1 MDMTAEA
8 KSMRL
13 LTIYT
18 RLSDGQTV
26 KKSELAREF
35 GITQRSVQR
44 DMESL
49 RVFLAE
55 EMLGREIIY
64 DAKAKGYR
72 LVNASTEA
80 LSKNEILAVCKILL
94 ESRSMRQDE
103 MMPILDKLLGCC
115 VADSDKKDV
124 IRLIA
129 NERFH
134 YIEPQHK
141 KPILEGLWEL
151 GQAVEHHRVMEVEYQ
166 KLDGSPVKRTVEPLG
181 IMFSEFYFYL
191 IAIVRNEPYTS
202 YFKSK
207 NKLMPAI
214 YRIDRLQSFTVTDE
228 TFTPVYTDRF
238 QEGEFRKRIQ
248 FMFGG
253 KLERK
258 RFRYVG
264 PSIEAV
270 LDRLPTAKIIE
281 QDDEGWLIEAEVYGN
296 GIEMWLRSQGEYIQ
310 HYNTEEW
317 GE

>member
-18 RLSDGQTV
+18 RLLDGQTV
-26 KKSELAREF
+26 KKSELAHEF

-64 DAKAKGYR
+64 DPKAKGYR
-72 LVNASTEA
+72 LVSAAANA
-80 LSKNEILAVCKILL
+80 LSKGEILAVCKILL

-103 MMPILDKLLGCC
+103 MMPILDKLLDCC

-124 IRLIA
+124 TRLIA

-141 KPILEGLWEL
+141 KHILDGLWEL
-151 GQAVEHHRVMEVEYQ
+151 GQAVEHHRVIEIEYQ

-191 IAIVRNEPYTS
+191 IAIVQNEPYTS

-207 NKLMPAI
+207 NRLMPAI
-214 YRIDRLQSFTVTDE
+214 YRIDRLQGFAISGE
-228 TFTPVYTDRF
+228 TFTPVYADRF

-258 RFRYVG
+258 RFRYIG

-281 QDDEGWLIEAEVYGN
+281 QDEEGWLIEAEVYGN
-296 GIEMWLRSQGEYIQ
+296 GIDMWLRSQGEYVQ
-310 HYNTEEW
+310 QAEEVSH
-317 GE
+317 E

>member
-18 RLSDGQTV
+18 RLSDGQTLN
-26 KKSELAREF
+26 KSELAREF

-44 DMESL
+44 DIESL

-64 DAKAKGYR
+64 DVREKGYR
-72 LVNASTEA
+72 LVNASTGA

-103 MMPILDKLLGCC
+103 MMPILDKLLDCC
-115 VADSDKKDV
+115 VADSDKKNV
-124 IRLIA
+124 TRLIA

-141 KPILEGLWEL
+141 RPILDGLWEL
-151 GQAVEHHRVMEVEYQ
+151 GQAVEHHRVIEVEYQ
-166 KLDGSPVKRTVEPLG
+166 KLDGTPVKRIVEPLG
-181 IMFSEFYFYL
+181 IMFSEYYFYL

-214 YRIDRLQSFTVTDE
+214 YRIDRLQSFSVTGE

-258 RFRYVG
+258 RFRYIG

-281 QDDEGWLIEAEVYGN
+281 QDDEGWLIEAEVYGK
-296 GIEMWLRSQGEYIQ
+296 GIDMWLRSQGEYVQNSNI
-310 HYNTEEW
+310 E
-317 GE
+317 G

>member
-26 KKSELAREF
+26 KKSELAQEF

-72 LVNASTEA
+72 LVNAATSA
-80 LSKNEILAVCKILL
+80 LSKSEILAVCKILL

-103 MMPILDKLLGCC
+103 MMPILDKLLDCC

-124 IRLIA
+124 TRLIA

-141 KPILEGLWEL
+141 KHILDGLWEL

-166 KLDGSPVKRTVEPLG
+166 KIDGTSVKRTVEPLG

-207 NKLMPAI
+207 NRLMPAI
-214 YRIDRLQSFTVTDE
+214 YRIDRLRSFTITDE

-238 QEGEFRKRIQ
+238 QEGEFRKRVQ

-258 RFRYVG
+258 QFRYVG

-281 QDDEGWLIEAEVYGN
+281 QDDEGWLIEAEVYGK
-296 GIEMWLRSQGEYIQ
+296 GIDMWLRSQGCYVQE
-310 HYNTEEW
+310 NNEE
-317 GE
+317 

>member
-13 LTIYT
+13 LTTYT

-49 RVFLAE
+49 RVFLSE

-64 DAKAKGYR
+64 DTKAKGYR
-72 LVNASTEA
+72 LLNTAVKA
-80 LSKNEILAVCKILL
+80 LSKSEILAVCKILL

-103 MMPILDKLLGCC
+103 MMPILDKLLACC
-115 VADSDKKDV
+115 VADPDKKAV
-124 IRLIA
+124 TRLIA

-141 KPILEGLWEL
+141 KHILNGLWEL
-151 GQAVEHHRVMEVEYQ
+151 GQAVEHHRVMEIEYQ
-166 KLDGSPVKRTVEPLG
+166 KLDGTSVKRTVEPLG
-181 IMFSEFYFYL
+181 IMFSEYYFYL
-191 IAIVRNEPYTS
+191 IAIVWNEPYTS

-207 NKLMPAI
+207 NRLMPAI
-214 YRIDRLQSFTVTDE
+214 YRVDRLQSFCETGE
-228 TFTPVYTDRF
+228 TFMPVYANRF
-238 QEGEFRKRIQ
+238 QEGEFRKRVQ

-258 RFRYVG
+258 RFRYIG
-264 PSIEAV
+264 PSVEVV
-270 LDRLPTAKIIE
+270 LDRLPTAKILE
-281 QDDEGWLIEAEVYGN
+281 QDEEGWLIEAEVYGK
-296 GIEMWLRSQGEYIQ
+296 GIDMWLRSQGEYVREI
-310 HYNTEEW
+310 
-317 GE
+317 

>member
-1 MDMTAEA
+1 MDMIAEA

-18 RLSDGQTV
+18 RLFDGQTL
-26 KKSELAREF
+26 KKSELAQEF

-64 DAKAKGYR
+64 DTKARGYR
-72 LVNASTEA
+72 LVSAAANA
-80 LSKNEILAVCKILL
+80 LSKSEILAVCKILL

-103 MMPILDKLLGCC
+103 MMPILDKLLDCC

-124 IRLIA
+124 TRLIA
-129 NERFH
+129 NERYH

-141 KPILEGLWEL
+141 KPVLDGLWEL
-151 GQAVEHHRVMEVEYQ
+151 GQAVEHHRVVEVEYQ
-166 KLDGSPVKRTVEPLG
+166 KLDGTPVKRTIEPLG

-202 YFKSK
+202 YFKEK
-207 NKLMPAI
+207 NLLLPTI
-214 YRIDRLQSFTVTDE
+214 YRVDRLQSFTVTDE

-258 RFRYVG
+258 QFRYVG
-264 PSIEAV
+264 PSLEAV

-281 QDDEGWLIEAEVYGN
+281 QDDEGWLIEAEVYGK
-296 GIEMWLRSQGEYIQ
+296 GIDMWLRSQGEYIKQ
-310 HYNTEEW
+310 PKEILHE
-317 GE
+317 

>member
-13 LTIYT
+13 LAIYT
-18 RLSDGQTV
+18 RLFDGQTL
-26 KKSELAREF
+26 KKSELAQEF

-44 DMESL
+44 DIESL

-64 DAKAKGYR
+64 DTKLKGYR
-72 LVNASTEA
+72 LVGTNCNA

-103 MMPILDKLLGCC
+103 MMPILDKLLNCC

-124 IRLIA
+124 THLIA

-141 KPILEGLWEL
+141 KHILGGLWEL
-151 GQAVEHHRVMEVEYQ
+151 GQAVEHHRVVEVEYQ
-166 KLDGSPVKRTVEPLG
+166 KMDGTSVKRTVEPLG

-207 NKLMPAI
+207 NSLIPAI
-214 YRIDRLQSFTVTDE
+214 YRIDRLQKVSLTEE
-228 TFTPVYTDRF
+228 TFTTVHADRF

-253 KLERK
+253 KLERR
-258 RFRYVG
+258 RFRYIG
-264 PSIEAV
+264 PSLEAV
-270 LDRLPTAKIIE
+270 LDRFPTSKIIE
-281 QDDEGWLIEAEVYGN
+281 QDGEGWLIEAEVYGK
-296 GIEMWLRSQGEYIQ
+296 GIDMWLRSQGEYVIS
-310 HYNTEEW
+310 EE
-317 GE
+317 

>member
-26 KKSELAREF
+26 KKSELAQEF
-35 GITQRSVQR
+35 GISQRSVQR

-64 DAKAKGYR
+64 DTKAKGYR
-72 LVNASTEA
+72 LARTAANA
-80 LSKNEILAVCKILL
+80 LSKNEILAICKILL

-115 VADSDKKDV
+115 VADSDKIDV
-124 IRLIA
+124 TQLIA

-141 KPILEGLWEL
+141 KPVLAGLWEL
-151 GQAVEHHRVMEVEYQ
+151 GQAVEHHKITEIEYQ
-166 KLDGSPVKRTVEPLG
+166 KLDGATVKRIVEPLG
-181 IMFSEFYFYL
+181 IMFSEYYFYL
-191 IAIVRNEPYTS
+191 IAIVQNEPYTS
-202 YFKSK
+202 YFRETHQ
-207 NKLMPAI
+207 LFPAI
-214 YRIDRLQSFTVTDE
+214 YRIDRLQSFTVTGE
-228 TFTPVYTDRF
+228 TFTPVYADRF

-281 QDDEGWLIEAEVYGN
+281 KDDIGWLIEAEVYGK
-296 GIEMWLRSQGEYIQ
+296 GIDMWLRSQGEYVVP
-310 HYNTEEW
+310 EE
-317 GE
+317 

>member
-1 MDMTAEA
+1 MDMTSEV

-18 RLSDGQTV
+18 RLSNGQIA

-44 DMESL
+44 DIESL
-49 RVFLAE
+49 RVFLSE

-72 LVNASTEA
+72 LVNGAVNT
-80 LSKNEILAVCKILL
+80 LSKSEILAVSKILL
-94 ESRSMRQDE
+94 ESRSLSQDE
-103 MMPILDKLLGCC
+103 MMPILDKLLDCC
-115 VADSDKKDV
+115 VAESDKKDV
-124 IRLIA
+124 TRLIA

-141 KPILEGLWEL
+141 KPILDGLWEL
-151 GQAVEHHRVMEVEYQ
+151 GQSVEHHRVIEIEYQ
-166 KLDGSPVKRTVEPLG
+166 KLDGNPVKRTVEPLG
-181 IMFSEFYFYL
+181 IMFSEYYFYL
-191 IAIVRNEPYTS
+191 IAIIRNEPYTS

-214 YRIDRLQSFTVTDE
+214 YRIDRLQSVSVTGE
-228 TFTPVYTDRF
+228 TFIPAYADRF
-238 QEGEFRKRIQ
+238 EEGEFRKRIQ

-258 RFRYVG
+258 KFRYVG

-281 QDDEGWLIEAEVYGN
+281 QDDAGWLIEAEVYGK
-296 GIEMWLRSQGEYIQ
+296 GIDMWLRSQGEYVQEIRK
-310 HYNTEEW
+310 EV
-317 GE
+317 

>member
-64 DAKAKGYR
+64 DTKSKGYR
-72 LVNASTEA
+72 LVNAATSA
-80 LSKNEILAVCKILL
+80 LSKSEILAVCKILL

-103 MMPILDKLLGCC
+103 MMPILDKLLDCC
-115 VADSDKKDV
+115 VAGSDKKDV
-124 IRLIA
+124 TRLIA

-141 KPILEGLWEL
+141 KHILDGLWEL

-166 KLDGSPVKRTVEPLG
+166 KIDGTPVKRTVEPVG

-207 NKLMPAI
+207 NRLMPAI
-214 YRIDRLQSFTVTDE
+214 YRIDRLQSFTITDE
-228 TFTPVYTDRF
+228 TFTPVYADRF
-238 QEGEFRKRIQ
+238 QEGEFRKRVQ

-258 RFRYVG
+258 RFHYVG

-281 QDDEGWLIEAEVYGN
+281 QDDEGWLIEAEVYGK
-296 GIEMWLRSQGEYIQ
+296 GIDMWLRSQGDYIIEY
-310 HYNTEEW
+310 NN
-317 GE
+317 